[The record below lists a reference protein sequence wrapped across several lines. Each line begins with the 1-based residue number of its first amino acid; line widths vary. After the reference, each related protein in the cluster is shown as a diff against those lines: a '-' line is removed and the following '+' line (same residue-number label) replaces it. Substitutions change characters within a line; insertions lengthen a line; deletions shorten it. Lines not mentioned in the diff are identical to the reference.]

1 MSGETY
7 VFMSAP
13 AAVEGDRRR
22 KYREQ
27 AERDELGAPSNM
39 MFDPRVNRGV
49 TCVKPDNVARVNA
62 LKEAQAIEP
71 KRHRTSKATLIRQ
84 GKIRATPPS
93 VAQLHEK
100 IVVAKER
107 VEVPLHLYL
116 LEQGTPVGTCHE
128 EAQTDAFLAE
138 PPTPDYIPEK
148 RGVDV
153 ETQVENEALF
163 NFDRDVATILAVVIS
178 KTMEQ
183 SLLEVRQE
191 EELRW
196 MSSEKSRLEDKET
209 ARKREAEQLELQER
223 SRLLAKAEIIAK
235 EHARAEQEKQLQEKL
250 DANVFSRR
258 FLQGLQ
264 ESCFEDLTRLRVFY
278 DPVEKESESFIPWL
292 KDQVM
297 HNLSGSEGKFGG
309 LEEKRNWV
317 DSLLQN
323 ALNTIQREAHQAY
336 TTRLEQRQLD
346 ERQRAE
352 REQAAR
358 DALFRNRKLKLK
370 IRAQFLEARGAFL
383 PSISTQASAT
393 IGATVEKIL
402 LWMEENV
409 SEVLAANQLVFT
421 LKDEPIDHSRFLWE
435 LGEDLSGLSLSM
447 QREDTEDP
455 DPDQDDAQ
463 DE

>member
-1 MSGETY
+1 
-7 VFMSAP
+7 
-13 AAVEGDRRR
+13 
-22 KYREQ
+22 
-27 AERDELGAPSNM
+27 
-39 MFDPRVNRGV
+39 
-49 TCVKPDNVARVNA
+49 
-62 LKEAQAIEP
+62 
-71 KRHRTSKATLIRQ
+71 
-84 GKIRATPPS
+84 
-93 VAQLHEK
+93 
-100 IVVAKER
+100 
-107 VEVPLHLYL
+107 
-116 LEQGTPVGTCHE
+116 
-128 EAQTDAFLAE
+128 
-138 PPTPDYIPEK
+138 
-148 RGVDV
+148 
-153 ETQVENEALF
+153 
-163 NFDRDVATILAVVIS
+163 
-178 KTMEQ
+178 
-183 SLLEVRQE
+183 
-191 EELRW
+191 